1 MDFLEILQKANDLGG
16 EDRKDAMMHCIILAR
31 QLGCDA
37 TPGGGKIGGFNVRYG
52 SLKYA
57 VMDVN
62 TKGEVFVHIKHH
74 PNKEIPDD
82 DREFANEFL
91 NSVDGLEI
99 KNAPVNHY
107 GQCEK
112 PIEEIPGE
120 AIESFLEFAVGRI
133 REKYYEPHLAKM
145 RGEG

>member
-1 MDFLEILQKANDLGG
+1 
-16 EDRKDAMMHCIILAR
+16 MMHAIILCR

-74 PNKEIPDD
+74 PNKDITDE
-82 DREFANEFL
+82 DREGANEFVE
-91 NSVDGLEI
+91 SVKGLEI
-99 KNAPVNHY
+99 KNAPINHY
-107 GQCEK
+107 GQCLK

-120 AIESFLEFAVGRI
+120 AIETFLEFAVGRI

-145 RGEG
+145 REAKAANG